1 MLTSIGVPLVHRPII
16 HKVPSRSME
25 GPGAMPPVVPHA
37 PIPHGRRAS
46 NTSPPPQHDKHFTL
60 GFLGGGMMASALIK
74 GLLKAEVRAEL
85 LHCTVQRT
93 CPGSSVVLHTHS
105 GC

>member
-1 MLTSIGVPLVHRPII
+1 
-16 HKVPSRSME
+16 
-25 GPGAMPPVVPHA
+25 MPPVVPHA

-74 GLLKAEVRAEL
+74 GLLKAGVRAKL
-85 LHCTVQRT
+85 LIVWYSALSRYFLC
-93 CPGSSVVLHTHS
+93 GLHIHS
-105 GC
+105 GS

>member
-1 MLTSIGVPLVHRPII
+1 
-16 HKVPSRSME
+16 
-25 GPGAMPPVVPHA
+25 MPPVVPHA

-46 NTSPPPQHDKHFTL
+46 NTSPPPPHDKHFTL

-85 LHCTVQRT
+85 LHCTVQRAT
-93 CPGSSVVLHTHS
+93 LSRGLHIHMWVLIRGSMCVVDFGPGSPGLLRQ
-105 GC
+105 CQ